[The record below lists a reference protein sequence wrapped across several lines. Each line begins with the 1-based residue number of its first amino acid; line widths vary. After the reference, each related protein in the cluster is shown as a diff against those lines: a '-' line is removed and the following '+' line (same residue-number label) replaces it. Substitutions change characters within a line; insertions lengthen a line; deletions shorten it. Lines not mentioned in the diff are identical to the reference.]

1 MKLKDL
7 LTPTAKEVP
16 MADSTYGV
24 EVFNGATAEWY
35 LGNDEK
41 LWDWA
46 NAPVNETFRDGLA
59 EMNLPEGYVLQEDE
73 AGDVALIVGDT
84 ALGDTTALISEQST
98 RDDMSYI
105 LIHSMRQVSY
115 KEFKDAKLPNERVMR
130 STSF

>member
-1 MKLKDL
+1 
-7 LTPTAKEVP
+7 

-46 NAPVNETFRDGLA
+46 NAPVNETFRDGLT

-73 AGDVALIVGDT
+73 AGQVALVVGSPS
-84 ALGDTTALISEQST
+84 LGETTALISEQST

-105 LIHSMRQVSY
+105 LIHSMRRVSY

-130 STSF
+130 STAF